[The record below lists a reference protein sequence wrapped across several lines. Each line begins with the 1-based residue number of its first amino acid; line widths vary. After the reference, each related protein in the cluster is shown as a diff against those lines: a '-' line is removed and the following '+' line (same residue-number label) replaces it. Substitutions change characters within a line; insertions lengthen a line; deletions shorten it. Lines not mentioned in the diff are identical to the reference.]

1 VGFVV
6 LDPVLRIRKIVDD
19 MEISLP
25 LMWRKNSS
33 FLSSP
38 QSLRSP
44 VKCRIMNILDQIYT
58 SEVEIFGVV
67 FLNLRFLELQK
78 P

>member
-1 VGFVV
+1 MGFVV

-58 SEVEIFGVV
+58 SEEEIFGVV

>member
-19 MEISLP
+19 MEVSLP

-38 QSLRSP
+38 QSL
-44 VKCRIMNILDQIYT
+44 Q
-58 SEVEIFGVV
+58 V
-67 FLNLRFLELQK
+67 FVH

>member
-1 VGFVV
+1 MGFVV

-33 FLSSP
+33 FLSCP
-38 QSLRSP
+38 QNLRSP
-44 VKCRIMNILDQIYT
+44 VKSLIMNILDQIYT
-58 SEVEIFGVV
+58 SEEEIFGVV
-67 FLNLRFLELQK
+67 FLNLQFLELQK